1 MTTIENKD
9 FVFVGNTTYDTMNF
23 GLETGTFA
31 VKLRFGP
38 ALDPLT
44 GEYTQMWPCMV
55 GKYALRNEVPE
66 SIIVKDAEGC
76 SITLER
82 ALDLA
87 LGALQGRQ

>member
-1 MTTIENKD
+1 MASTNAD

-31 VKLRFGP
+31 VRLRFGP
-38 ALDPLT
+38 ALDPRT
-44 GEYTQMWPCMV
+44 GEYTQMWPCRV

-76 SITLER
+76 SITLEM
-82 ALDLA
+82 ALNQA
-87 LGALQGRQ
+87 EGSIK